1 MQTQHLLYKK
11 VPLTCLP
18 INHRLKGG
26 EKLSLPINYL
36 EFNNPIHIVWRK
48 GTPNDPYIDRL
59 DITRVVNQR
68 VFLLEIPDEMY
79 KVRISGMFEINY
91 EKFIKHNLEKNEFY
105 VDYTNGFV
113 YFHATKEAETLSIVY
128 KGRGLILYPSTR
140 IVHYDGT
147 DSTETLHEII
157 ERSKIQVQELIN
169 QTDNYEE
176 YLKKLVIAINE
187 SNHATDQA
195 LIAAHNANEATE
207 LVRDAYETTVLIY
220 QPFVNTYDDIV
231 KKFPYPEVGWTTQVY
246 DTGIRYRW
254 NGKAWIPIDA
264 LGGNVPLANEVINGL
279 MSKEQFIKVQNI
291 TEFVNEKTIVFIIPK
306 DVLQGIQDPHVV
318 FDWDGE
324 VIDVKALASTKGIQ
338 PTPIQ
343 IQKSSNFKDWVDIT
357 DSPVIIEANSY
368 FDMKTYKLKHTKVKK
383 GDVFRLYI
391 PSFSVDAQNLSVN
404 VKVAIE

>member
-1 MQTQHLLYKK
+1 M
-11 VPLTCLP
+11 
-18 INHRLKGG
+18 
-26 EKLSLPINYL
+26 SLPINYL

-59 DITRVVNQR
+59 DIARVVNQR
-68 VFLLEIPDEMY
+68 VFLLEIPDEMF
-79 KVRISGMFEINY
+79 KVRISDMFEINY
-91 EKFIKHNLEKNEFY
+91 EKFKKHNLAKNEFY

-113 YFHATKEAETLSIVY
+113 YFHAIKEAETISIVY

-147 DSTETLHEII
+147 ESTETLHEII
-157 ERSKIQVQELIN
+157 EKSKAQVQELIDR
-169 QTDNYEE
+169 TDNYED

-195 LIAAHNANEATE
+195 LIASQQANEATE

-220 QPFVNTYDDIV
+220 QPFVNTYDEIA
-231 KKFPYPEVGWTTQVY
+231 KKFPYPEVGWTTQAY

-279 MSKEQFIKVQNI
+279 MSKEHFVKLQNI

-306 DVLQGIQDPHVV
+306 DILQGIQDPHVV
-318 FDWDGE
+318 FDWDGD
-324 VIDVKALASTKGIQ
+324 ILDVKASISTKGLQ

-343 IQKSSNFKDWVDIT
+343 IQKSSNFKDWLDIT
-357 DSPVIIEANSY
+357 DSPIIIDEDSNLNNQAYTLINS
-368 FDMKTYKLKHTKVKK
+368 TVKK

-404 VKVAIE
+404 VKVALK

>member
-1 MQTQHLLYKK
+1 M
-11 VPLTCLP
+11 
-18 INHRLKGG
+18 
-26 EKLSLPINYL
+26 SLPINYL

-59 DITRVVNQR
+59 DIARVVNQR
-68 VFLLEIPDEMY
+68 VFLLEIPDEMF

-91 EKFIKHNLEKNEFY
+91 EKFKKHNLAKNEFY

-113 YFHATKEAETLSIVY
+113 YFHTIKEAETISIVY
-128 KGRGLILYPSTR
+128 KGRGVILYPSTR

-147 DSTETLHEII
+147 ESTETLHEII
-157 ERSKIQVQELIN
+157 EKSKAQVQELLDR
-169 QTDNYEE
+169 TDHYEE

-187 SNHATDQA
+187 SNRATDQA
-195 LIAAHNANEATE
+195 LIATQNANEATE
-207 LVRDAYETTVLIY
+207 LVKDAYETTVLIY
-220 QPFVNTYDDIV
+220 QPFVNTYNEIA
-231 KKFPYPEVGWTTQVY
+231 KKFPYPEVGWTTQAY

-264 LGGNVPLANEVINGL
+264 LGGNVPMANEVINGL
-279 MSKEQFIKVQNI
+279 MSKEHFVKLQNI

-306 DVLQGIQDPHVV
+306 DILQGIQDPHVV

-324 VIDVKALASTKGIQ
+324 IIDVRASISIKGLQ
-338 PTPIQ
+338 STPIQ
-343 IQKSSNFKDWVDIT
+343 IQKSSNFKDWLDIT
-357 DSPVIIEANSY
+357 DSPIIIDEDSY
-368 FDMKTYKLKHTKVKK
+368 FNNQAYTLINSTVKK

-404 VKVAIE
+404 VKVVLNDLIM

>member
-1 MQTQHLLYKK
+1 M
-11 VPLTCLP
+11 
-18 INHRLKGG
+18 
-26 EKLSLPINYL
+26 SLPTNYL

-59 DITRVVNQR
+59 DIARVVNQR

-105 VDYTNGFV
+105 VDYSNGFV
-113 YFHATKEAETLSIVY
+113 YFHAVKEAETMSMVY

-147 DSTETLHEII
+147 NSTETLHEII
-157 ERSKIQVQELIN
+157 ERSKIQLQDLID

-195 LIAAHNANEATE
+195 LIATHHANEATE
-207 LVRDAYETTVLIY
+207 LVKDAYETTVLIY
-220 QPFVNTYDDIV
+220 QPFVRTYDDIA
-231 KKFPYPEVGWTTQVY
+231 KKFPHPEVGWTTQVF

-279 MSKEQFIKVQNI
+279 MSKEQFVKVKNI
-291 TEFVNEKTIVFIIPK
+291 TEFVNEKTMVFIIPK
-306 DVLQGIQDPHVV
+306 DILQGVQDPHVV

-324 VIDVKALASTKGIQ
+324 IVDIQASISIQ
-338 PTPIQ
+338 GTTPTPIQ
-343 IQKSSNFKDWVDIT
+343 IQKSTNFTDWLDIT
-357 DSPVIIEANSY
+357 DHPVIIDEDCYLNNQVYTLINS
-368 FDMKTYKLKHTKVKK
+368 TVKK
-383 GDVFRLYI
+383 GDVFRLHI

-404 VKVAIE
+404 VKVALK